1 MYRVKHDHH
10 LKKMPSPHPK
20 TTSCDNSVS
29 GKFHRTKSLLEWCTL
44 RLAVATLKNDDCN
57 RCACPRRGRLRRST
71 RRPTETRN
79 SKTVSS
85 QGRFQ
90 RPRQPGSGRHARR
103 RRQSRPSASS
113 SLIAGERREREGR
126 ERQTRGSTPTG
137 GDRARQAGARGA
149 GGWRVAG
156 LAGQGGGREFGRSRL
171 HGRSGTNSPAHVP
184 VHGGGF
190 CTVHALGGRGGSVP
204 RYREPR
210 GQESISPTPEITG
223 RSLEEK
229 AAL

>member
-10 LKKMPSPHPK
+10 LKKMPSHHPK

-29 GKFHRTKSLLEWCTL
+29 GKFHRTKSRLEWCTL

-57 RCACPRRGRLRRST
+57 RCACPRRGRVRRST

-113 SLIAGERREREGR
+113 SLIAGERWDESRRGKSRKGRTRKAGERLDA
-126 ERQTRGSTPTG
+126 
-137 GDRARQAGARGA
+137 DRR
-149 GGWRVAG
+149 
-156 LAGQGGGREFGRSRL
+156 
-171 HGRSGTNSPAHVP
+171 
-184 VHGGGF
+184 
-190 CTVHALGGRGGSVP
+190 
-204 RYREPR
+204 
-210 GQESISPTPEITG
+210 
-223 RSLEEK
+223 
-229 AAL
+229 